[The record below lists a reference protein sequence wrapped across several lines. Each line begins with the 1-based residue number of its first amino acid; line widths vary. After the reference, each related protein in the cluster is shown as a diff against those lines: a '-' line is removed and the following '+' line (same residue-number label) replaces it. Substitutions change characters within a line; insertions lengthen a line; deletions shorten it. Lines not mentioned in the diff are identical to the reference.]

1 MKTLKT
7 LAFALAAC
15 LAISVSAQER
25 GNMDPQQMAQKQ
37 TDNIKQHVTGVTS
50 DQEAKILAIEQDFA
64 KSAQD
69 ARTSANGDR
78 EAMRAKMQPLRQ
90 DRDAK
95 IKAVLS
101 DAQYTEYTQMEK
113 EHQGGGK
120 KGGQ

>member
-7 LAFALAAC
+7 LAFAAAVC
-15 LAISVSAQER
+15 LAFNVSAQQ
-25 GNMDPQQMAQKQ
+25 GKMDPQQMAQKQ

-50 DQEAKILAIEQDFA
+50 DQESKILAIEQDFS

-69 ARTSANGDR
+69 ARAASNGDKD
-78 EAMRAKMQPLRQ
+78 AMRAKMQPLRQ

-101 DAQYTEYTQMEK
+101 DSQYAEYTQLEK
-113 EHQGGGK
+113 EHQGGGR